1 VARNANVTLVLKSGG
16 MTLSALG
23 RAVDEGARGETVR
36 VINVQTKRTV
46 EAQVV
51 GPDTVLVLAGA
62 RPALLN

>member
-1 VARNANVTLVLKSGG
+1 
-16 MTLSALG
+16 
-23 RAVDEGARGETVR
+23 VR

-51 GPDTVLVLAGA
+51 GPDTVLVIAGV